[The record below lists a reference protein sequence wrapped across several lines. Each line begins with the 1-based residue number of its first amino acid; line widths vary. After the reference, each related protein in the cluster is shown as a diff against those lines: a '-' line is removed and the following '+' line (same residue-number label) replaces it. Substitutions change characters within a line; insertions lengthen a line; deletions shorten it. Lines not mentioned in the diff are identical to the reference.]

1 LHIAKKRSK
10 KFVLLKTAIYAE
22 ISLLRVGPGLE
33 SVRRI
38 TNMRKYETIFILH
51 PELSEDDIK
60 SVTAKAQDVISTF
73 KGECFRMDDWG
84 IRKLA
89 YPIKKSARGRYYYLR
104 FDGESALIAELERRL
119 RLDDKVLRYQSVNIT
134 DLPERAAAEKK
145 AELPEAVTEESAEEI
160 SAAEETPAAEEAAE

>member
-1 LHIAKKRSK
+1 LHFEKKRCRRV
-10 KFVLLKTAIYAE
+10 VLLKTAFNAE
-22 ISLLRVGPGLE
+22 ISLLRLGPGLE

-38 TNMRKYETIFILH
+38 INMRKYETIFILQ

-60 SVTAKAQDVISTF
+60 SVTAKAQDVISTY

-104 FDGESALIAELERRL
+104 FDGNSALISELERRL
-119 RLDDKVLRYQSVNIT
+119 RLDDKVLRYQSINIT
-134 DLPERAAAEKK
+134 DLPERVAPEKK
-145 AELPEAVTEESAEEI
+145 VEIPEAVTEETVEEV
-160 SAAEETPAAEEAAE
+160 SAAEEAAE

>member
-1 LHIAKKRSK
+1 
-10 KFVLLKTAIYAE
+10 
-22 ISLLRVGPGLE
+22 
-33 SVRRI
+33 
-38 TNMRKYETIFILH
+38 MRKYETIFILQ

-60 SVTAKAQDVISTF
+60 SVTTKAQDVITAY
-73 KGECFRMDDWG
+73 KGDCLRMDDWG

-134 DLPERAAAEKK
+134 DLPERVVEKK
-145 AELPEAVTEESAEEI
+145 VELTEAVTEETE
-160 SAAEETPAAEEAAE
+160 EETTIEAPAAEEAAE

>member
-1 LHIAKKRSK
+1 
-10 KFVLLKTAIYAE
+10 
-22 ISLLRVGPGLE
+22 
-33 SVRRI
+33 
-38 TNMRKYETIFILH
+38 MRKYETIFILQ

-60 SVTAKAQDVISTF
+60 SVTAKAQDVISSY
-73 KGECFRMDDWG
+73 KGECLRMDDWG

-134 DLPERAAAEKK
+134 DLPERVAPEKK
-145 AELPEAVTEESAEEI
+145 VELSDAVTEENVEEP
-160 SAAEETPAAEEAAE
+160 SAAEEAAE

>member
-1 LHIAKKRSK
+1 M
-10 KFVLLKTAIYAE
+10 
-22 ISLLRVGPGLE
+22 LRVGPGLE

-38 TNMRKYETIFILH
+38 TNMRKYETIFILQ

-60 SVTAKAQDVISTF
+60 SVTTKAQDVISSYN
-73 KGECFRMDDWG
+73 GECFRMDDWG

-104 FDGESALIAELERRL
+104 FDGGSALIAELERRL

-134 DLPERAAAEKK
+134 DLPERAPEKK
-145 AELPEAVTEESAEEI
+145 VEVPEAVEAVTEETVEEA
-160 SAAEETPAAEEAAE
+160 SAAEEAAE

>member
-1 LHIAKKRSK
+1 
-10 KFVLLKTAIYAE
+10 
-22 ISLLRVGPGLE
+22 
-33 SVRRI
+33 
-38 TNMRKYETIFILH
+38 MRKYETIFILQ

-60 SVTAKAQDVISTF
+60 SVTAKAQDVISTYN
-73 KGECFRMDDWG
+73 GECIRMDDWG

-134 DLPERAAAEKK
+134 DQPERVAPEKKVELPEA
-145 AELPEAVTEESAEEI
+145 EAVTEETV
-160 SAAEETPAAEEAAE
+160 EETPAAEEAAE

>member
-1 LHIAKKRSK
+1 
-10 KFVLLKTAIYAE
+10 
-22 ISLLRVGPGLE
+22 
-33 SVRRI
+33 
-38 TNMRKYETIFILH
+38 MRKYETIFILQ

-60 SVTAKAQDVISTF
+60 SVTTKAQDVISTY

-104 FDGESALIAELERRL
+104 FDGDSALIAELERRL

-134 DLPERAAAEKK
+134 DLPERAVPEKK
-145 AELPEAVTEESAEEI
+145 VEVPEAVM
-160 SAAEETPAAEEAAE
+160 EETVEEAPAAEEAAE

>member
-1 LHIAKKRSK
+1 L
-10 KFVLLKTAIYAE
+10 F
-22 ISLLRVGPGLE
+22 RVGPGLE

-38 TNMRKYETIFILH
+38 FNMRKYETIFILQ

-60 SVTAKAQDVISTF
+60 SVTAKAQDVISTY

-104 FDGESALIAELERRL
+104 FDGNSALIAELERRL
-119 RLDDKVLRYQSVNIT
+119 RLDDKVLRYQSINIT
-134 DLPERAAAEKK
+134 DLPERIAPEKK
-145 AELPEAVTEESAEEI
+145 VEVTEAVSED
-160 SAAEETPAAEEAAE
+160 AAEETVAAEEAAE

>member
-1 LHIAKKRSK
+1 
-10 KFVLLKTAIYAE
+10 
-22 ISLLRVGPGLE
+22 
-33 SVRRI
+33 
-38 TNMRKYETIFILH
+38 MRKYETIFILQ

-60 SVTAKAQDVISTF
+60 SVTTKAQDVISSY
-73 KGECFRMDDWG
+73 KGECLRMDDWG

-134 DLPERAAAEKK
+134 DLPERIASEKK
-145 AELPEAVTEESAEEI
+145 AELPEAVTEETEEETPVAEET

>member
-1 LHIAKKRSK
+1 
-10 KFVLLKTAIYAE
+10 
-22 ISLLRVGPGLE
+22 
-33 SVRRI
+33 
-38 TNMRKYETIFILH
+38 MRKYETIFILQ

-60 SVTAKAQDVISTF
+60 SVTTKAQDVISSY

-104 FDGESALIAELERRL
+104 FDGDSALIAELERRL

-134 DLPERAAAEKK
+134 DVPERAVPEKK
-145 AELPEAVTEESAEEI
+145 VEAPEV
-160 SAAEETPAAEEAAE
+160 AAEETAEEVAVSEETTGGEA

>member
-1 LHIAKKRSK
+1 
-10 KFVLLKTAIYAE
+10 
-22 ISLLRVGPGLE
+22 
-33 SVRRI
+33 VRRI

-60 SVTAKAQDVISTF
+60 TVTTKAQDVISSY

-104 FDGESALIAELERRL
+104 FDGDSALIAELERRL
-119 RLDDKVLRYQSVNIT
+119 RLDDKVLRYQSINIT
-134 DLPERAAAEKK
+134 DLPERTAPEKK
-145 AELPEAVTEESAEEI
+145 VELTDAVTEETVEEI
-160 SAAEETPAAEEAAE
+160 TAAEEAAE